1 MDIPRPGM
9 KRGPGRNVTDKG
21 GFYFCK
27 SLLSWL
33 YSPKVPIN
41 TSAFVTHASNVEINN
56 LELGNLLSYYYGK
69 DSIHSM
75 KKSSI
80 WIW

>member
-1 MDIPRPGM
+1 MDIPLAGM
-9 KRGPGRNVTDKG
+9 KRRPGRNVTDKV

-41 TSAFVTHASNVEINN
+41 TSAFVTHASNVEINDM
-56 LELGNLLSYYYGK
+56 ELGNLLRYYYGK
-69 DSIHSM
+69 DCIQSM

-80 WIW
+80 W